1 MKIGIA
7 NDHAGVLMKNEIV
20 KYLTDKGFEVRNY
33 GTDTEESVDYPV
45 YGEKIANA
53 VRSKEVDLGIAICG
67 TGIGISLAA
76 NKVPGIRAAVVSEP
90 VSARLARQHNN
101 ANIIA
106 FGARIVGLEEA
117 KAIVDAFL
125 DNEFL
130 GDRHLRRVNM
140 IDEIDKR
147 SHTL

>member
-140 IDEIDKR
+140 IDEIDKK